1 MENKPPY
8 KKVFTFLGG
17 TIGFLLLCSL
27 IYFIADPD
35 LLSLFILFRIGA
47 FAGFVMTCLFIF
59 YAFFYRWARV
69 RLLILLGII
78 GIVLLSIF

>member
-35 LLSLFILFRIGA
+35 LLSLFILFGIGA
-47 FAGFVMTCLFIF
+47 FAGFVMTCLFI
-59 YAFFYRWARV
+59 
-69 RLLILLGII
+69 LSLGKSRAINII
-78 GIVLLSIF
+78 GNYWHCAS